1 VKNEGADGTL
11 RARVPY
17 NVLVARRIS
26 QLRRRVKLDTQR
38 LRTKTIERLDQLF
51 AFATQI
57 ASGQMKWQRVAGK
70 KLPITLKQRQMWAH
84 VAAYIGQIMGNLANG
99 YDERQMD
106 EDLAEL
112 ERLVDEIKKQ
122 GKAKEDQAGA
132 RGDQKRP
139 DDSKAYT
146 A

>member
-1 VKNEGADGTL
+1 M
-11 RARVPY
+11 
-17 NVLVARRIS
+17 
-26 QLRRRVKLDTQR
+26 
-38 LRTKTIERLDQLF
+38 RTRTIERLDQLF

-57 ASGQMKWQRVAGK
+57 ASGQMKWQRVDGK
-70 KLPITLKQRQMWAH
+70 KQPITLKQRQMWAH
-84 VAAYIGQIMGNLANG
+84 VAAYIAQIMGNLANG

-122 GKAKEDQAGA
+122 SKAKESQAEA
-132 RGDQKRP
+132 QGDQKRG